1 MALSPVTLSASKRI
15 LIVTS
20 FPNYS
25 ETLAYRLGCGES
37 SDLVLSVST
46 PDEALEMAN
55 SRRDIGLI
63 ISSDQVNGL
72 FLAEQKPLHIPMIL
86 TTLDPEVLRI
96 RTLHPNITI
105 LEEPIADFVPAIQTV
120 LAS

>member
-1 MALSPVTLSASKRI
+1 MALLPITLSASKRI
-15 LIVTS
+15 LIVTN

-37 SDLVLSVST
+37 SDLVLSAST

-55 SRRDIGLI
+55 SRGDIGLI

-72 FLAEQKPLHIPMIL
+72 LLAEQKPLHIPMIL
-86 TTLDPEVLRI
+86 TTLDPGALRT
-96 RTLHPNITI
+96 RTLHQNVTVVN
-105 LEEPIADFVPAIQTV
+105 EPVEDFVPTIKTV